1 MTQCSCVCQSTE
13 VQDVADNKLPE
24 LSRGVDDE
32 ENEMLRAELD
42 AIKGE
47 IQLRVDRIQEFK
59 ECRTELHCSKVEKVY
74 SATRGSI

>member
-1 MTQCSCVCQSTE
+1 
-13 VQDVADNKLPE
+13 
-24 LSRGVDDE
+24 
-32 ENEMLRAELD
+32 MLRAELD

-47 IQLRVDRIQEFK
+47 IQLRVDRIQELK